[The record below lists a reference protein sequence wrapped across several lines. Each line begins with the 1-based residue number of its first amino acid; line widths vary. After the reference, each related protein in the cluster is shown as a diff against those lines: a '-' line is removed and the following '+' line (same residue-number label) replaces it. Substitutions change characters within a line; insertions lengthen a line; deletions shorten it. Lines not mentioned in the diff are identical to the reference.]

1 MTPVITVLMA
11 VHNGEAFL
19 QETLE
24 SVLAQDFSDFEFVV
38 VDDSSSDASPV
49 ILAEAAATDSRIRV
63 FRNEENLGLT
73 RSLNIGLQQACGI
86 YVARS
91 EAGDTC
97 LPGRLS
103 RQHSF
108 LESHKDH
115 VAVACGFH
123 VIDAR
128 GGKLMTVDVGLDDWQ
143 IRWLSGFNPPAPHPA
158 YFFRRLMPDG
168 TQPLYDEDFETAQ
181 DFDFW
186 SRLSDCGKTAVLPDV
201 LINYRRH
208 DGAIT
213 VSKRKEQAANCK
225 IIGWRN
231 LRRRLPADI
240 VARLDPLLALFAYG
254 GAGDTGTIAAAVI
267 GCDAMLAYDLP
278 AAPTARH
285 RRWIR
290 RTAAGLLADAILS
303 RAGALRSV
311 SGTVAFL
318 LYARSYLPALLMAVL
333 SQPKMA
339 LKSLRA
345 VGRV

>member
-11 VHNGEAFL
+11 VHNGEPFL
-19 QETLE
+19 RETLG
-24 SVLAQDFSDFEFVV
+24 SVLAQDFSDFEFVI
-38 VDDSSSDASPV
+38 VDDSSNDASPA
-49 ILAEAAATDSRIRV
+49 ILAEAAAADSRIRI
-63 FRNEENLGLT
+63 FRNEETLGLT
-73 RSLNIGLQQACGI
+73 KSLNIGLQRARGL
-86 YVARS
+86 YVARID
-91 EAGDTC
+91 ADDTC
-97 LPGRLS
+97 LPERLS
-103 RQHSF
+103 QQYSF
-108 LESHKDH
+108 LERHRDH

-123 VIDAR
+123 IIDAR
-128 GGKLMTVDVGLDDWQ
+128 GKRLMTVDTGLDDWQ
-143 IRWLSGFNPPAPHPA
+143 IRWLSGFNPPAPHAA

-168 TQPLYDEDFETAQ
+168 TQLLYDEDFRTAQ

-186 SRLSDCGKTAVLPDV
+186 SRLSDCGKTAVLSDV

-213 VSKRKEQAANCK
+213 VTKRKEQAANCR
-225 IIGWRN
+225 IIGRRN
-231 LRRRLPADI
+231 LRRRLPPHIA
-240 VARLDPLLALFAYG
+240 ARLDPLLVLFAYG
-254 GAGDTGTIAAAVI
+254 GASNAQTIAAAVI
-267 GCDAMLAYDLP
+267 GCDAMLAYDLS

-303 RAGALRSV
+303 RAGALKSV

-345 VGRV
+345 VGRT